1 MKTHII
7 TVLRAQALKS
17 ESMRRNPAFFHFLTV
32 DPWTVS
38 LSSNLENMS
47 KVRVMWALNKIKN
60 ITLLA

>member
-32 DPWTVS
+32 DPWDGFLIFKSGKYV
-38 LSSNLENMS
+38 
-47 KVRVMWALNKIKN
+47 
-60 ITLLA
+60 